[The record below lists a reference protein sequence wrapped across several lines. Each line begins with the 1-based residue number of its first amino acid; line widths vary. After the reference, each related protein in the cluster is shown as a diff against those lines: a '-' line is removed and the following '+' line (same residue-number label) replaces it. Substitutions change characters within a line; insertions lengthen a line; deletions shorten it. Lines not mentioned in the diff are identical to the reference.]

1 MNHGRIEQVGTP
13 SAIYNEPASRFVA
26 DFIGTSNLIDGVVVA
41 ASLARLFCVPPP
53 EGNSP
58 RLAALLPGPRARF
71 ACGPRRSI
79 SLPATHLARAR
90 PPWNAPCASV
100 A

>member
-1 MNHGRIEQVGTP
+1 M
-13 SAIYNEPASRFVA
+13 
-26 DFIGTSNLIDGVVVA
+26 
-41 ASLARLFCVPPP
+41 PPP

-79 SLPATHLARAR
+79 SLPATHLARAAIVER
-90 PPWNAPCASV
+90 ALRIGGLMEYAVRLAEGPALVVQEQQRHGVPARTPGTPVGLMLCAEHGRFLPD
-100 A
+100 